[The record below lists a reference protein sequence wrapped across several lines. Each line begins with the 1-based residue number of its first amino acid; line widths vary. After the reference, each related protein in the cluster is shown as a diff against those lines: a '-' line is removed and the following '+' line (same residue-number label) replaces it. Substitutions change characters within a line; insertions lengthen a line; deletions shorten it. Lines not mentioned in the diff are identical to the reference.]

1 MLFLILFH
9 LQLGNVKIPKH
20 TVFYY
25 TSQNHRKILQK
36 LNRLF
41 PNPTSV
47 PKIQSSHAF
56 IPCDGNKLQIKRFS
70 NAKDASFMQY
80 LLLNK

>member
-1 MLFLILFH
+1 MQVFH
-9 LQLGNVKIPKH
+9 
-20 TVFYY
+20 Y
-25 TSQNHRKILQK
+25 TREDHRKILEK

-41 PNPTSV
+41 PNPPAV

-56 IPCDGNKLQIKRFS
+56 IPCDGYKLKIKRFS

-80 LLLNK
+80 